1 RYVYTGFIAVKS
13 PVKHSVFHQM
23 RVRNY
28 YSAECGM
35 DKIPNSTNV
44 IFKRFGPDAIS
55 DRLSSLTFLVQHQ
68 TFIRM
73 EFQFFD
79 PL

>member
-1 RYVYTGFIAVKS
+1 
-13 PVKHSVFHQM
+13 
-23 RVRNY
+23 
-28 YSAECGM
+28 M

-44 IFKRFGPDAIS
+44 IFKGFGPDAIS